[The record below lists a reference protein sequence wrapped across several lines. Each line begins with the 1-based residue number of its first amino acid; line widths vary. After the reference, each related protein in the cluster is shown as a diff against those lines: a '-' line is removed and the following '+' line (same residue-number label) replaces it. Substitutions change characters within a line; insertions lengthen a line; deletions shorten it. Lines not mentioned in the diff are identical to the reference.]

1 MFCFSGRDNVVGVS
15 ACLRE
20 KDHVII
26 VMPYFPHDKF
36 QVTAEF
42 FAANVSLIYILIFWI
57 CKLYFLTLGG
67 FFICLSV
74 VFVA

>member
-1 MFCFSGRDNVVGVS
+1 MTLGCSGRDNVMGVS

-36 QVTAEF
+36 QVT
-42 FAANVSLIYILIFWI
+42 
-57 CKLYFLTLGG
+57 TLFYNNNNGMRH
-67 FFICLSV
+67 I
-74 VFVA
+74 